1 MENHN
6 FSAASGCRWQ
16 ENAGGHLRPL
26 AATRVAASGCHF
38 QNQIT
43 RLLRAQWFF
52 MGKSTISTG
61 PWLLC
66 RFLYV
71 YQRVIMVWSHQ
82 LPSVL
87 RYNIGKCH
95 GTSWWC
101 RPTADLD
108 WSHEP
113 FEHLKVPFGDWLVYP
128 TRSCYYSELLI
139 IRFATL
145 KCWL

>member
-1 MENHN
+1 MENHI

-26 AATRVAASGCHF
+26 EWQQVAAISK
-38 QNQIT
+38 IK
-43 RLLRAQWFF
+43 LRASCVLNDFSWENKLFRLGHGF
-52 MGKSTISTG
+52 NS
-61 PWLLC
+61 
-66 RFLYV
+66 FLYV
-71 YQRVIMVWSHQ
+71 YQRVIMVRSHQ

-113 FEHLKVPFGDWLVYP
+113 FEHLKVPFEDWLVYP
-128 TRSCYYSELLI
+128 TRSCYYSELFI
-139 IRFATL
+139 TRFATL